1 MSIIPYS
8 HMFDQQT
15 MIHLLDYDPLVQ
27 RCRAFLALFE
37 WSVVPQPVID
47 PSRPGRRPHPPR
59 AYLKAL
65 LLKVAEGLTCCTR
78 LRRFL
83 VEHPLLV
90 LELGFRPV
98 LDITQPYG
106 FDIERTVPTARW
118 FREKQRTLSQS
129 VLQTLLAE
137 TVQDLREEIPGLG
150 EVVAFDVTHIYAWVR
165 ENNPRVY
172 VRVEGGGPFDVTH
185 IPKGDPDCRLGV
197 KKSSNQVQPDGTTTE
212 KKESLFGYGSGI
224 ATCTD
229 PVYGDV
235 ILAEYTQPFNEGDIT
250 YFAPLSLAT
259 VATLGHFPTHLTADA
274 AFDAWY
280 CYQGPA
286 SRGGMA
292 AIPLNQHRQTP
303 LARLP
308 DGTPRCPIGL
318 PMHPTKQFNHTYGY
332 RAQRFQCPLLFPEKT
347 GETCSHEQFA
357 KGKGCVKDV
366 NWEAGGIQ
374 RVTLDRE
381 SPLYKAVYRQRTSTE
396 RGNSHAKALGL
407 ERPKVRNIGSVRT
420 LNTLT
425 YLVVN
430 ALALQRARDRNAGL
444 LTTCLGQVI

>member
-1 MSIIPYS
+1 
-8 HMFDQQT
+8 
-15 MIHLLDYDPLVQ
+15 LLLAHDPVVQ
-27 RCRAFLALFE
+27 RYRGLFALFE
-37 WSVVPQPVID
+37 WSVVPD
-47 PSRPGRRPHPPR
+47 PPS
-59 AYLKAL
+59 AYVKAL
-65 LLKVAEGLTCCTR
+65 LLKREEGFQYCTQ

-83 VEHPLLV
+83 LEHPLLV

-98 LDITQPYG
+98 LDCTQPYG
-106 FDIERTVPTARW
+106 FDVERTVPTARW
-118 FREKQRTLSQS
+118 VREKQRSMPHP
-129 VLQTLLAE
+129 VLQALLVAM
-137 TVQDLREEIPGLG
+137 VQDLREEIPGLG
-150 EVVAFDVTHIYAWVR
+150 EIVAFDVTHIYAWVR

-172 VRVEGGGPFDVTH
+172 VEGTFDVTH
-185 IPKGDPDCRLGV
+185 ICKGDPDGRLGV
-197 KKSSNQVQPDGTTTE
+197 KKSSNQVQADGTTKE

-250 YFAPLSLAT
+250 YFVPLYIRT
-259 VATLGHFPTHLTADA
+259 VATLGFFPTNISADA

-280 CYQGPA
+280 VHQTMVHRAGI
-286 SRGGMA
+286 A
-292 AIPLNQHRQTP
+292 AIPLNQRSNVP
-303 LARLP
+303 LARLA

-347 GETCSHEQFA
+347 GQTCQHDQFK

-381 SPLYKAVYRQRTSTE
+381 GPLYKAVYRQRTSTE
-396 RGNSHAKALGL
+396 RGNSQSKAAGL
-407 ERPKVRNIGSVRT
+407 ERPKVRNIHSVRN

-425 YLVVN
+425 YLLLD
-430 ALALQRARDRNAGL
+430 AHALQRARTRNACL
-444 LTTCLGQVI
+444 LTTMVSKIA